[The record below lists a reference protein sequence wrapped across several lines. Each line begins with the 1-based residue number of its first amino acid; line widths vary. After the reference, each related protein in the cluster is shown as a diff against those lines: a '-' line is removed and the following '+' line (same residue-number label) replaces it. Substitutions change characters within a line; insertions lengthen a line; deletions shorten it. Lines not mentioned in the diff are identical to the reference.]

1 MNATGLK
8 NEIVKDIVS
17 KGCNISYE
25 LLDHNL
31 STLITQ
37 AKIDA
42 LKAHQIDIIG
52 DSITEPEPMY
62 RCVHTYTD
70 KGGLTFGKLYKVY
83 GNSFYDNEG
92 YLRNGMADVYLDMN
106 NPIYPHIE
114 PVTDP
119 QL

>member
-1 MNATGLK
+1 MNATELK

-37 AKIDA
+37 AKIDV
-42 LKAHQIDIIG
+42 LKQQQIDRLG
-52 DSITEPEPMY
+52 DNI
-62 RCVHTYTD
+62 
-70 KGGLTFGKLYKVY
+70 
-83 GNSFYDNEG
+83 
-92 YLRNGMADVYLDMN
+92 
-106 NPIYPHIE
+106 IE

>member
-1 MNATGLK
+1 MNAEQLK

-52 DSITEPEPMY
+52 NSIIEP
-62 RCVHTYTD
+62 
-70 KGGLTFGKLYKVY
+70 
-83 GNSFYDNEG
+83 
-92 YLRNGMADVYLDMN
+92 
-106 NPIYPHIE
+106 E